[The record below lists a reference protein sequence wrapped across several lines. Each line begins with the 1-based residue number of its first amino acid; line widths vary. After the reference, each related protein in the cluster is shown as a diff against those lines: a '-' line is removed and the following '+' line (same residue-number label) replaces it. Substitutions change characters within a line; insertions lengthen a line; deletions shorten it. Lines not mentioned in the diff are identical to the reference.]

1 MMGVSN
7 RAALAAL
14 DLEDEPA
21 APKHAPP
28 PSAAVRRRPRASTG
42 PEAATADTNVS
53 TSSSTAKVKTE
64 AETAAQAAE
73 AAEAAEAKPPPKRR
87 GRKRLLHDEEQR
99 KTRRKQQCKLNQ
111 RRYRAR
117 QRDLLST
124 LSLETEA
131 LRGRLAELEALAR
144 FLRAFHAPETAHE
157 DRALLAVE
165 HFFRVFRDG
174 FALHSA
180 DASDLQERF
189 LRAVAA
195 PQLAADVLLRQLQR
209 YSSYYATCALVCDQ
223 ARVVCAGCDDGSA
236 VVEARGA
243 LNLRLS
249 RDSLMLVFPHLL
261 RNDPLAARVV
271 GQDLA
276 PTFAAAF
283 YFDPNAKLARVDLDV
298 EYAGAAVA
306 LLGDTGDAAALL
318 DGALLSASGEL
329 GDDAPSQTEA
339 ADSDG
344 LARGGSS
351 RQLSLRYILL

>member
-1 MMGVSN
+1 MGVSN

-14 DLEDEPA
+14 DLEDDPA

-28 PSAAVRRRPRASTG
+28 PSAVVRRRPRASTG
-42 PEAATADTNVS
+42 PEAATADTNVN
-53 TSSSTAKVKTE
+53 TSSNTAKVKTE
-64 AETAAQAAE
+64 AETAAQTAQTAQT
-73 AAEAAEAKPPPKRR
+73 AQKAEAAEAKPPPKRR

-157 DRALLAVE
+157 DRALLAVD

-195 PQLAADVLLRQLQR
+195 PQLAADALLRQLQR

-223 ARVVCAGCDDGSA
+223 TRVVCASCDGSA

-298 EYAGAAVA
+298 
-306 LLGDTGDAAALL
+306 
-318 DGALLSASGEL
+318 
-329 GDDAPSQTEA
+329 
-339 ADSDG
+339 
-344 LARGGSS
+344 
-351 RQLSLRYILL
+351 